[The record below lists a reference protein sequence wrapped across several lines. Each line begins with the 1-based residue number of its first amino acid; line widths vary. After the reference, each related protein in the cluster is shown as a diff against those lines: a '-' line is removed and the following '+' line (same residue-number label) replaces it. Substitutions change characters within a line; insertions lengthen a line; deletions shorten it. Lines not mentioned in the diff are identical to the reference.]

1 MEKNDSS
8 PSEGNNIQANP
19 EAQIYARLVCT
30 TIKENFKHVFD
41 NKEEEWAK
49 QTLLGLNKIMNIWVI
64 QRDSAEVLP
73 AIQNG
78 PLTME
83 DINPHVDSP
92 FLSEEWPETFE
103 LQNITRTNVVQRT
116 KQDVCDEGE
125 GAYISMPVHLI
136 MKMPPWEKIFFHDVD
151 PPFPETYKRTTVM
164 LKLGMS
170 LAQQFAFLAN
180 HKDNPLTELIIK
192 RINRVYNFEQEDR
205 YNNPKD
211 GPYKYEMKHF
221 EQFAWRYGYD
231 SDEPKKKDAKK
242 AAASKKRKAKNDK

>member
-49 QTLLGLNKIMNIWVI
+49 QTLLGLNKIMNIWVNHG
-64 QRDSAEVLP
+64 DSAEVLP

-92 FLSEEWPETFE
+92 FLSQEWPETFE
-103 LQNITRTNVVQRT
+103 LQNTTRTNVVQKT
-116 KQDVCDEGE
+116 KQNDCDEGKRH
-125 GAYISMPVHLI
+125 YITVPDHV
-136 MKMPPWEKIFFHDVD
+136 KKNMPPWEKIFFHDED
-151 PPFPETYKRTTVM
+151 PPFPETYRRNTVM
-164 LKLGMS
+164 LKLGVS
-170 LAQQFAFLAN
+170 LAKNFAFLAN

-221 EQFAWRYGYD
+221 EGNSFTPIYD
-231 SDEPKKKDAKK
+231 SDEPTKKYAE
-242 AAASKKRKAKNDK
+242 AASKKRKAKNDK

>member
-1 MEKNDSS
+1 MEKNGSL
-8 PSEGNNIQANP
+8 PSEGKNIQANP

-92 FLSEEWPETFE
+92 FLSQELAKTYE
-103 LQNITRTNVVQRT
+103 LQNS
-116 KQDVCDEGE
+116 DG
-125 GAYISMPVHLI
+125 
-136 MKMPPWEKIFFHDVD
+136 
-151 PPFPETYKRTTVM
+151 TYLV
-164 LKLGMS
+164 
-170 LAQQFAFLAN
+170 
-180 HKDNPLTELIIK
+180 
-192 RINRVYNFEQEDR
+192 
-205 YNNPKD
+205 
-211 GPYKYEMKHF
+211 
-221 EQFAWRYGYD
+221 
-231 SDEPKKKDAKK
+231 KKKK
-242 AAASKKRKAKNDK
+242 